1 MEELYNSLFE
11 NGDYTGSF
19 EEFKEQFGDSKKS
32 ESLYNALN
40 EAGDYTGS
48 LENFNTQFD
57 FQTGDAASADASSQE
72 GVIAL
77 TDQEIEDTES
87 ELVDTS
93 LESQKKNVISPD
105 GGMPSI
111 YNAYQEYADKNIPV
125 NYNFDNPVAQFIV
138 DKLAALTAGTTELLA
153 GVGDF
158 AEMVVDA
165 PVQSA
170 ISAYNYFADDENDVT
185 QQQRN
190 AISGVIEGAFVAD
203 DILRVAS
210 DASSRLK
217 TKRDDEDGVGILG
230 AIKEENYLEAID
242 RTLSG
247 IFEAVPSVIAVTV
260 GGYAGMAVI
269 GASSTGQH
277 YEEKSEKNPEERGLG
292 MLAVSTVQG
301 GIELGSELVTKGI
314 FKGVGK
320 MAGVEGKAVVK
331 NVLGRIATG
340 MFFEGT
346 SEVASQEANNAID
359 QMWGLNKYYDQEG
372 NFDGK
377 AALTRVFDTFLIS
390 AALGGGVVGGVE
402 ISGKQKAL
410 EADRMMSPLQQAQN
424 LELSEEI
431 VQLEKN
437 NTGVDNSQI
446 KEKIAL
452 KKAELLKNNA
462 NNREIID
469 GFTPDQKVEYLKILQ
484 NQTELESEAKNL
496 DLTEDQ
502 SKLNKKTKEEN
513 ISKLNSIYKTK
524 ADALA
529 QERKNRTLQF
539 AEDAASLGI
548 KSTPLSPED
557 FNKKARE
564 VEISLIDENLE
575 KSKVAKKT
583 EEINNTDYSKDSGGF
598 YANGE
603 FFMNKDKLVELNQ
616 LNVGAHE
623 TLHPILNAL
632 VGDAKQQGDIVE
644 KFKKQLSKEQLDFME
659 GMMKTRDY
667 TQKGKDTYN
676 KEYLTVFSDA
686 IADKEIKYNE
696 TLFTKIGDMLMPL
709 FRSLGFSKLKFDSG
723 KDVYNFMREYS
734 KSAEKGAIS
743 KDIKQFV
750 APKLGVTTDFSKTEK
765 QDSRIAKDF
774 QQELDDLD
782 VMDFADEFE
791 YDQAVSNLE
800 SKIRSAK
807 VKAKKTEKE
816 DRTIKEEKTA
826 EKIPKK
832 TYNNEKLIE
841 TIKSKETSRKDKAA
855 AEADLVD
862 SFDTMALKAIKYD
875 TRKGDY
881 DRTEIRDYLRGFFP
895 SILKSYKPE
904 EAKFSTWVYNNM
916 APKAQQTYEK
926 FRKIADKSLDA
937 EAGTTGSV
945 KEAVDETTTYT
956 ETTSKTKPKGGT
968 IKPVNLLK
976 DPVVIKEYKEAV
988 AKAFKDLGLSLDDL
1002 TFGKLIDLAP
1012 EVIAKYLKLP
1022 LNKITQPADNLSF
1035 TDFTVTE
1042 KLMTGT
1048 DKKSVTFREN
1058 YPDAKEGDVIK
1069 NEARKIQ
1076 DFVKT
1081 NLNELLRLMPD
1092 ENVAPEL
1099 ASVDA
1104 DAYKTVKGTG
1114 LKIKPSLLKYFYE
1127 KTGKRSKGLTSQTD
1141 ISKLKKLTKED
1152 FLEGFGITKD
1162 ASGQFKY
1169 VSSYDRVIGQRLK
1182 AIVDLFGKLATNTEV
1197 RQLEGITE
1205 TQAQN
1210 IAAGKSDV
1218 QFSKTLKNTKLN
1230 KDQKKSLITSINDLK
1245 SKNTNEYLTND
1256 VWNDVI
1262 LAISNS
1268 SNIYDIFKSTSE
1280 IVGVV
1285 LTTKGKR
1292 EFEIKL
1298 LSSLVNSVNLDIQ
1311 SAIIE
1316 SFKEYRKIFKYEY
1329 RTIGF
1334 DYVKSNLKAK
1344 IEKSDS
1350 LEEKTK
1356 AVLDFIKYESR
1367 SIRTGNI
1374 DGIRTNE
1381 SLFNELLKPLGVE
1394 DLGFKLLKKD
1404 GKTFITLNDVVL
1416 TGMLDI
1422 TKIKQ
1427 GFTPETVSLMNSE
1440 ASSALDYVISVLN
1453 GLSLD
1458 KAKGYL
1464 NLISLDQRGILRKLS
1479 KPGFEITGFK
1489 TNDLILEHET
1499 TAFSIYKK
1507 LIDFNR
1513 GYISEAKLRDFI
1525 EKSKVNLI
1533 PKTLDK
1539 ILNNKDLT
1547 VFDSARYNV
1556 KEFVDVLNKYKEEG
1570 KYKNIEYSSIFSK
1583 NNLSKTLNSSK
1594 YKKFIKDIKDKT
1606 LYHGGSNTLE
1616 FDATWFY
1623 INDFEAAEMW
1633 GDNKVYGVK
1642 VSDLDNNIIIPD
1654 LNDVGEFAKYASE
1667 KFNLPKETFFDI
1679 RNILT
1684 LKNADEIINEWFDW
1698 VFTNDTT
1705 WDLGYNLYENGKI
1718 NDAAVTVLGKLP
1730 KSKVKLSF
1738 SKTSS
1743 NLNSSIEKASKSN
1756 NDMLPKSQRLTGDF
1770 TMDQVLDKMRDLDNQ
1785 QTESEIQ
1792 FSNTLNLDKDFN
1804 DIIENKTGIASG
1816 KEFKRVKA
1824 EVVGASKGRFKFLI
1838 PPSAEDF
1845 VGLLYATLGKGTKGD
1860 TQMAWYKKVLLN
1872 PFARAMENIS
1882 RDRNALGRDFKALK
1896 KTLKIVPK
1904 NLKKKVPGEPFTIE
1918 QAVRVW
1924 IWNQIGKDVPGLDD
1938 ADVKLLVDYVNARPD
1953 LKVFGTEIMKLNK
1966 GTAYISP
1973 SDSWNTGTITTDLLE
1988 TLNTTKRKQYLE
2000 VWQQNVDII
2009 FSEKNLNKLEA
2020 AYGKQY
2026 RKSMENIL
2034 TRMKTGRNR
2043 ITGAD
2048 SLTNRVT
2055 DWLTGSIGAI
2065 MFFNTRSA
2073 VLQTLSAI
2081 NFINFGDNNVLAAGK
2096 AFANQKQY
2104 WTDFKKLFNSE
2115 FLIER
2120 RDGLK
2125 MNVNEADIADIAK
2138 EKGVRGVINKLLKL
2152 GFTPT
2157 QLADSFAIASGGS
2170 MFYRNRLNALI
2181 KGGMNTQAAEK
2192 QAMSD
2197 FREIAEESQQ
2207 SSRPD
2212 KISQQQAGPLGRVVL
2227 AFANTPAQYARLM
2240 KKAASDL
2247 KNRRGDDKTNVSKI
2261 IYYGVAQNLM
2271 FNALQQAL
2279 FAISFGEDEEE
2290 DETKIIDTANG
2301 MIDSLLRGIG
2311 VGGAIVST
2319 TKNAVLRI
2327 IKESQKKNPKYDA
2340 ASLELLKISPP
2351 ISSKITKIRAAG
2363 RSFSWDKK
2371 EMKEKGFSLDNP
2383 AYLAMANIISAT
2395 TNVPLDRVIKKIN
2408 NVMSANRDDLD
2419 YTQKIALIA
2428 GWSEWQLGI
2437 DEAKEEV
2444 ESTKKRGEKKVY
2456 TKKVYTKK
2464 VYTKKDK

>member
-125 NYNFDNPVAQFIV
+125 NYNFDNPAAQFIV
-138 DKLAALTAGTTELLA
+138 DKLAAFTAGTTELLA

-230 AIKEENYLEAID
+230 AIKEGNYLEAVD

-247 IFEAVPSVIAVTV
+247 IFEAVPSVIAVTA
-260 GGYAGMAVI
+260 GGPAGMAII

-424 LELSEEI
+424 LKLSKEI

-502 SKLNKKTKEEN
+502 SKLNKKTQEEN
-513 ISKLNSIYKTK
+513 ISKLNSMYKTK

-539 AEDAASLGI
+539 AEDATSLGI

-659 GMMKTRDY
+659 GMMKSRDY

-841 TIKSKETSRKDKAA
+841 TIRSKETSRKDKAA

-956 ETTSKTKPKGGT
+956 ESTSKTKPKGGT

-976 DPVVIKEYKEAV
+976 DPVVIKEYKQAV

-1002 TFGKLIDLAP
+1002 TFGKLTDLAP

-1022 LNKITQPADNLSF
+1022 LNKVTQPADNLSF

-1048 DKKSVTFREN
+1048 DKKSVAFREN

-1076 DFVKT
+1076 DFIKT

-1205 TQAQN
+1205 TQTQN
-1210 IAAGKSDV
+1210 IAAGKSGV
-1218 QFSKTLKNTKLN
+1218 QFSTVVNQDIMYDLGLQPSSNKESLLEIQFSKKKRKEYEGILSKKRPELKNIPYQVDELFKWADGLKV
-1230 KDQKKSLITSINDLK
+1230 KDDKK
-1245 SKNTNEYLTND
+1245 
-1256 VWNDVI
+1256 
-1262 LAISNS
+1262 
-1268 SNIYDIFKSTSE
+1268 
-1280 IVGVV
+1280 
-1285 LTTKGKR
+1285 
-1292 EFEIKL
+1292 
-1298 LSSLVNSVNLDIQ
+1298 
-1311 SAIIE
+1311 
-1316 SFKEYRKIFKYEY
+1316 
-1329 RTIGF
+1329 
-1334 DYVKSNLKAK
+1334 
-1344 IEKSDS
+1344 
-1350 LEEKTK
+1350 
-1356 AVLDFIKYESR
+1356 
-1367 SIRTGNI
+1367 
-1374 DGIRTNE
+1374 
-1381 SLFNELLKPLGVE
+1381 
-1394 DLGFKLLKKD
+1394 
-1404 GKTFITLNDVVL
+1404 
-1416 TGMLDI
+1416 
-1422 TKIKQ
+1422 
-1427 GFTPETVSLMNSE
+1427 
-1440 ASSALDYVISVLN
+1440 
-1453 GLSLD
+1453 
-1458 KAKGYL
+1458 
-1464 NLISLDQRGILRKLS
+1464 
-1479 KPGFEITGFK
+1479 
-1489 TNDLILEHET
+1489 
-1499 TAFSIYKK
+1499 
-1507 LIDFNR
+1507 
-1513 GYISEAKLRDFI
+1513 
-1525 EKSKVNLI
+1525 
-1533 PKTLDK
+1533 
-1539 ILNNKDLT
+1539 
-1547 VFDSARYNV
+1547 
-1556 KEFVDVLNKYKEEG
+1556 
-1570 KYKNIEYSSIFSK
+1570 
-1583 NNLSKTLNSSK
+1583 SK
-1594 YKKFIKDIKDKT
+1594 YKKLALYYTANGYTIFPEDGYKIEEVLRLANKNKIDPYAYANPDELINKFTKEDTTKKINPDDVEEFTNKRTFPKGVTVYDVDDSKAGQRAVRGVVDSNWGKEANPWCLIARDDPKNSVEDKQYGEFTNQAEADEFADRYRNLGYEVEIGAFERNLDIDDEPSQGFLIEVYANLMKPYDEVNNMEGAWSMWKNYNKSGYGYEIAFQNGK
-1606 LYHGGSNTLE
+1606 LISFRDGG
-1616 FDATWFY
+1616 DRI
-1623 INDFEAAEMW
+1623 INDYDVEDVDLTWWDRFDKPTDTLQINLGKENGLTKRGEIYFNESQPQGEIELVGYGEGDFMSRKDTYKLYDENKEVSEA
-1633 GDNKVYGVK
+1633 KVYKDGKISSELTITKTKMDDGRLATESDTTKYDNGEFISTESITKDLTTGKIIAKHSDFRTYLSEGVYILETNVIQPK
-1642 VSDLDNNIIIPD
+1642 LTVKEITLVETPPAAYKSTEYYSETITDGVSDVSIDRMAELNKIKESIIQ
-1654 LNDVGEFAKYASE
+1654 
-1667 KFNLPKETFFDI
+1667 
-1679 RNILT
+1679 
-1684 LKNADEIINEWFDW
+1684 
-1698 VFTNDTT
+1698 
-1705 WDLGYNLYENGKI
+1705 
-1718 NDAAVTVLGKLP
+1718 
-1730 KSKVKLSF
+1730 F
-1738 SKTSS
+1738 SKSVK
-1743 NLNSSIEKASKSN
+1743 KATKSN
-1756 NDMLPKSQRLTGDF
+1756 NDMLPNSKKLKGDF
-1770 TMDQVLDKMRDLDNQ
+1770 TMDQVLDEMRNLDNQ
-1785 QTESEIQ
+1785 QRESEIQ
-1792 FSNTLNLDKDFN
+1792 FSNTLNLDRDFN
-1804 DIIENKTGIASG
+1804 DIIENRTGIASG
-1816 KEFKRVKA
+1816 KEFKREKA

-1896 KTLKIVPK
+1896 KTLKIIPK
-1904 NLKKKVPGEPFTIE
+1904 NLKKKLPGEPFTTE

-2009 FSEKNLNKLEA
+2009 FSKKNLNKLEA

-2043 ITGAD
+2043 MSGAD

-2170 MFYRNRLNALI
+2170 TFYRNRLNALI

-2212 KISQQQAGPLGRVVL
+2212 RISQQQAGPLGRVIL

-2290 DETKIIDTANG
+2290 DETKIIDTANS

-2327 IKESQKKNPKYDA
+2327 IKESQKENPKYDA

-2419 YTQKIALIA
+2419 YTQKIALLA

-2464 VYTKKDK
+2464 VYTKRDK

>member
-603 FFMNKDKLVELNQ
+603 FFMNKDRLVEINQ

-841 TIKSKETSRKDKAA
+841 TIRSKETSRKDKAA

-1205 TQAQN
+1205 TQTQN
-1210 IAAGKSDV
+1210 IAAGKSGV

-1230 KDQKKSLITSINDLK
+1230 KDQKKLLITSINDLK

-1268 SNIYDIFKSTSE
+1268 SNIYD
-1280 IVGVV
+1280 
-1285 LTTKGKR
+1285 
-1292 EFEIKL
+1292 
-1298 LSSLVNSVNLDIQ
+1298 
-1311 SAIIE
+1311 
-1316 SFKEYRKIFKYEY
+1316 
-1329 RTIGF
+1329 
-1334 DYVKSNLKAK
+1334 
-1344 IEKSDS
+1344 
-1350 LEEKTK
+1350 
-1356 AVLDFIKYESR
+1356 
-1367 SIRTGNI
+1367 
-1374 DGIRTNE
+1374 
-1381 SLFNELLKPLGVE
+1381 
-1394 DLGFKLLKKD
+1394 
-1404 GKTFITLNDVVL
+1404 
-1416 TGMLDI
+1416 
-1422 TKIKQ
+1422 
-1427 GFTPETVSLMNSE
+1427 
-1440 ASSALDYVISVLN
+1440 
-1453 GLSLD
+1453 LSL
-1458 KAKGYL
+1458 
-1464 NLISLDQRGILRKLS
+1464 IHI
-1479 KPGFEITGFK
+1479 
-1489 TNDLILEHET
+1489 
-1499 TAFSIYKK
+1499 
-1507 LIDFNR
+1507 
-1513 GYISEAKLRDFI
+1513 
-1525 EKSKVNLI
+1525 
-1533 PKTLDK
+1533 
-1539 ILNNKDLT
+1539 
-1547 VFDSARYNV
+1547 
-1556 KEFVDVLNKYKEEG
+1556 
-1570 KYKNIEYSSIFSK
+1570 
-1583 NNLSKTLNSSK
+1583 
-1594 YKKFIKDIKDKT
+1594 
-1606 LYHGGSNTLE
+1606 
-1616 FDATWFY
+1616 
-1623 INDFEAAEMW
+1623 
-1633 GDNKVYGVK
+1633 
-1642 VSDLDNNIIIPD
+1642 
-1654 LNDVGEFAKYASE
+1654 
-1667 KFNLPKETFFDI
+1667 
-1679 RNILT
+1679 
-1684 LKNADEIINEWFDW
+1684 
-1698 VFTNDTT
+1698 
-1705 WDLGYNLYENGKI
+1705 
-1718 NDAAVTVLGKLP
+1718 
-1730 KSKVKLSF
+1730 
-1738 SKTSS
+1738 
-1743 NLNSSIEKASKSN
+1743 
-1756 NDMLPKSQRLTGDF
+1756 
-1770 TMDQVLDKMRDLDNQ
+1770 
-1785 QTESEIQ
+1785 
-1792 FSNTLNLDKDFN
+1792 
-1804 DIIENKTGIASG
+1804 
-1816 KEFKRVKA
+1816 
-1824 EVVGASKGRFKFLI
+1824 
-1838 PPSAEDF
+1838 
-1845 VGLLYATLGKGTKGD
+1845 
-1860 TQMAWYKKVLLN
+1860 
-1872 PFARAMENIS
+1872 
-1882 RDRNALGRDFKALK
+1882 
-1896 KTLKIVPK
+1896 
-1904 NLKKKVPGEPFTIE
+1904 
-1918 QAVRVW
+1918 
-1924 IWNQIGKDVPGLDD
+1924 
-1938 ADVKLLVDYVNARPD
+1938 
-1953 LKVFGTEIMKLNK
+1953 
-1966 GTAYISP
+1966 
-1973 SDSWNTGTITTDLLE
+1973 
-1988 TLNTTKRKQYLE
+1988 
-2000 VWQQNVDII
+2000 
-2009 FSEKNLNKLEA
+2009 
-2020 AYGKQY
+2020 
-2026 RKSMENIL
+2026 
-2034 TRMKTGRNR
+2034 
-2043 ITGAD
+2043 
-2048 SLTNRVT
+2048 
-2055 DWLTGSIGAI
+2055 
-2065 MFFNTRSA
+2065 
-2073 VLQTLSAI
+2073 
-2081 NFINFGDNNVLAAGK
+2081 
-2096 AFANQKQY
+2096 
-2104 WTDFKKLFNSE
+2104 
-2115 FLIER
+2115 
-2120 RDGLK
+2120 
-2125 MNVNEADIADIAK
+2125 
-2138 EKGVRGVINKLLKL
+2138 
-2152 GFTPT
+2152 
-2157 QLADSFAIASGGS
+2157 
-2170 MFYRNRLNALI
+2170 
-2181 KGGMNTQAAEK
+2181 
-2192 QAMSD
+2192 
-2197 FREIAEESQQ
+2197 
-2207 SSRPD
+2207 
-2212 KISQQQAGPLGRVVL
+2212 
-2227 AFANTPAQYARLM
+2227 
-2240 KKAASDL
+2240 
-2247 KNRRGDDKTNVSKI
+2247 
-2261 IYYGVAQNLM
+2261 
-2271 FNALQQAL
+2271 
-2279 FAISFGEDEEE
+2279 
-2290 DETKIIDTANG
+2290 
-2301 MIDSLLRGIG
+2301 
-2311 VGGAIVST
+2311 
-2319 TKNAVLRI
+2319 
-2327 IKESQKKNPKYDA
+2327 
-2340 ASLELLKISPP
+2340 
-2351 ISSKITKIRAAG
+2351 
-2363 RSFSWDKK
+2363 
-2371 EMKEKGFSLDNP
+2371 
-2383 AYLAMANIISAT
+2383 
-2395 TNVPLDRVIKKIN
+2395 
-2408 NVMSANRDDLD
+2408 
-2419 YTQKIALIA
+2419 
-2428 GWSEWQLGI
+2428 
-2437 DEAKEEV
+2437 
-2444 ESTKKRGEKKVY
+2444 
-2456 TKKVYTKK
+2456 
-2464 VYTKKDK
+2464 